1 MKIFVNLVVLVA
13 AFIPPAFAAET
24 SFTSAADSLG
34 LAQKPVTLLLDKSSS
49 EGVKF
54 SEATATGCSQSI
66 DTFQNNKLIGWAQ
79 NNQSVSKF
87 FTCTDT
93 RNINL
98 LRFSSSS
105 CQEAIACRKNVS
117 QMQVNSAG
125 ADKLMNEIVAKD
137 YAKNILDQNSEVM
150 DRLEL
155 LRLFA
160 QQKFDIKG
168 DKCSSRYQPKKG
180 GVCNFSLLDEVFV
193 DQQANCKFGNGCFN
207 KGEGTSLN
215 FSSYKEKE
223 KIPKTAFVIE
233 YNEYRINEKLKTSV
247 NSDSAYVNE
256 LADLVTSEE
265 FKNANSEQKADMFL
279 AKMELGTRDRYKDP
293 VLAYD
298 FDSVSEKTKLKKML
312 KFRQLASIFENKE
325 LTKESF
331 ASGFNAYRKS
341 RAEAVL
347 GDSSSSC
354 NETTDIKKICEDMT
368 TISLGK
374 TLPKDS
380 LSVEHLSSRDLKS
393 EKDFE
398 RFKSFMGDTF
408 NEKDYDSLVNAKRC
422 LSFGLASEEYN
433 DMASDRG
440 HKPAGGFGSVVGAM
454 VGPSQDAVDST
465 RENLTSYIGETP
477 TAKSDSAKAIE
488 PKLGDSAEVDSSAS
502 IDSALAGAQASS
514 SNFANQ
520 FNQSFTPGAYGIDED
535 DKKDKAE
542 KKEEVVVAPSAAAT
556 AAASDT
562 TKMNDLMKRLAS
574 AEEKVDKMKAAN
586 EEAENN
592 RIKQKKLDEENALI
606 KDLKGQIADLKTAK
620 EKKESNAAVAVAA
633 PVIEQQKAQTG
644 NVYASSYNNGSSSAP
659 ARQEAAPNAT
669 DNYDAGRANNSVT
682 NANSSSGRNGMNSAT
697 LTSSNNAD
705 NKVLP
710 SGIVI
715 TTVDGMTTEKATQTI
730 SNRILELNG
739 TPFYIEEGGMVKE
752 IIAVVKDG
760 KVLLDDKGNP
770 IYEKIVKG
778 KVGDKKFAK
787 VKEKG
792 RVPAAITDAADLKR
806 DQEEKMKRERAE
818 YLKLKNLTN
827 GIIKSK

>member
-34 LAQKPVTLLLDKSSS
+34 LAQKPVTLLLDKSST

-79 NNQSVSKF
+79 SNQSVSKF

-98 LRFSSSS
+98 LRFSTSS

-150 DRLEL
+150 DRLEI
-155 LRLFA
+155 LRQFA
-160 QQKFDIKG
+160 QKKFDIKG
-168 DKCSSRYQPKKG
+168 DKCNSRYQPKKG
-180 GVCNFSLLDEVFV
+180 GVCNLSLLDEVFV
-193 DQQANCKFGNGCFN
+193 DQQANCKFGNGCFS
-207 KGEGTSLN
+207 KGEATVLN

-223 KIPKTAFVIE
+223 KIPKVAFVIE
-233 YNEYRINEKLKTSV
+233 YNEYRINEKVQKSV
-247 NSDSAYVNE
+247 DTDSAYVNE
-256 LADLVTSEE
+256 LAELVTSEE
-265 FKNANSEQKADMFL
+265 FKNANSEQKGDMFL
-279 AKMELGTRDRYKDP
+279 AKMELGSRDRYKDP

-298 FDSVSEKTKLKKML
+298 FDSVSEKPKLKKML
-312 KFRQLASIFENKE
+312 KFRQLASIYENKE

-331 ASGFNAYRKS
+331 ASSFNTFRKS

-354 NETTDIKKICEDMT
+354 TETTDIKKICEDMT
-368 TISLGK
+368 TLSLGK
-374 TLPKDS
+374 TLSKDS

-408 NEKDYDSLVNAKRC
+408 NEKDYDTLVNARRC

-433 DMASDRG
+433 DMASDKG
-440 HKPAGGFGSVVGAM
+440 HKGAGGFGSVVGAM
-454 VGPSQDAVDST
+454 AAGPSQDAVDST
-465 RENLTSYIGETP
+465 REKLTSYIGETP
-477 TAKSDSAKAIE
+477 SAKSDSAKAIE

-502 IDSALAGAQASS
+502 IDSALAGAQATSS
-514 SNFANQ
+514 SFANQ

-542 KKEEVVVAPSAAAT
+542 KKEEAVAAPVVAANNAAN
-556 AAASDT
+556 D
-562 TKMNDLMKRLAS
+562 TKMTDLMKRLAS

-592 RIKQKKLDEENALI
+592 RVKQKKIDEENALI

-620 EKKESNAAVAVAA
+620 EKKESSAAVAVAA
-633 PVIEQQKAQTG
+633 PVVEQQKSQAN
-644 NVYASSYNNGSSSAP
+644 NVYASSYSNGSSGAP
-659 ARQEAAPNAT
+659 ARQEAAPKAA
-669 DNYDAGRANNSVT
+669 DNYDAGRASNSAT
-682 NANSSSGRNGMNSAT
+682 NANSSSGRSGMNSAT

-787 VKEKG
+787 AKEKG